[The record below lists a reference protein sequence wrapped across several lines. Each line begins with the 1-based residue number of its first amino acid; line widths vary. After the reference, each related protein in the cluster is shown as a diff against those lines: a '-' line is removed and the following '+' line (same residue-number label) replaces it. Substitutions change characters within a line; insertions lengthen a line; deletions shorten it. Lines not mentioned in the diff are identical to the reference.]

1 MNPHLECISVVN
13 NPQVLKTNLLASE
26 PIVSGRLPFTQ
37 VASRFSIGDAVARI
51 THSNPNTA
59 YVLSHQDVL
68 LPKNW
73 DRQVLR
79 EIANLPGD
87 WGVAGVFGM
96 DARGIPHGHAWST
109 GLNRVIGT
117 AHSPEECASL
127 DEVLLIV
134 RGGIGLWFDNQMPGY
149 HLYGT
154 DICLAAREIGRR
166 AYSIDAPIIHNSIAV
181 GSLDRSFRD
190 AARYLK
196 KKWPGALPIR
206 TCVTTI
212 DRHLLGIRILNAKRR
227 LKGKH
232 RLQGIRHAYPQRL
245 AFELGFDDYK
255 GVYEQSK
262 DTILSARSKRSHK
275 S

>member
-1 MNPHLECISVVN
+1 MNTRLECISVVN
-13 NPQVLKTNLLASE
+13 DSQVLETNLLASE
-26 PIVSGRLPFTQ
+26 PIVSGRLPLTQ
-37 VASRFSIGDAVARI
+37 VASRSSIGDAVARI
-51 THSNPNTA
+51 THGNSNTA

-134 RGGIGLWFDNQMPGY
+134 RGGIGLWFDKQMPGY

-166 AYSIDAPIIHNSIAV
+166 AFSIDAPLIHNSIAV
-181 GSLDRSFRD
+181 GLLDRGFRD
-190 AARYLK
+190 AARYLQ
-196 KKWPGALPIR
+196 KKWPGALPIQ

-212 DRHLLGIRILNAKRR
+212 DRHLLSIRMFNAKRR
-227 LKGKH
+227 LQGKN
-232 RLQGIRHAYPQRL
+232 RRRGKRHAYPRRL
-245 AFELGFDDYK
+245 ARELGFDDYR
-255 GVYEQSK
+255 GVYGQSK
-262 DTILSARSKRSHK
+262 ETDF
-275 S
+275 